1 MDRVNHICLRATY
14 SEWINTKLI
23 DAICEL
29 AEDTTDSMDQ
39 ELTALL
45 HLMNESVMA
54 DILWLKRFAENIPL
68 LSDMFSEIDLK
79 LVTDDKQSNLHP
91 LKLSHIR
98 QSLDQMITRWS
109 SSVSVHDLD
118 SILQYICTGGILQKK
133 NFFTAIMHFF
143 NYQAFVREKMIS
155 QLIMKKINFHVTD
168 LLVPHACQL
177 EI

>member
-79 LVTDDKQSNLHP
+79 LMTDDKQSNLHP

-118 SILQYICTGGILQKK
+118 SILQ
-133 NFFTAIMHFF
+133 
-143 NYQAFVREKMIS
+143 
-155 QLIMKKINFHVTD
+155 
-168 LLVPHACQL
+168 
-177 EI
+177 

>member
-1 MDRVNHICLRATY
+1 
-14 SEWINTKLI
+14 
-23 DAICEL
+23 
-29 AEDTTDSMDQ
+29 
-39 ELTALL
+39 
-45 HLMNESVMA
+45 
-54 DILWLKRFAENIPL
+54 
-68 LSDMFSEIDLK
+68 MFSEIDLK

-118 SILQYICTGGILQKK
+118 SILQYICTGGISQKK

-143 NYQAFVREKMIS
+143 NHQAFVREKMIS
-155 QLIMKKINFHVTD
+155 QLSMKNINFHVTD